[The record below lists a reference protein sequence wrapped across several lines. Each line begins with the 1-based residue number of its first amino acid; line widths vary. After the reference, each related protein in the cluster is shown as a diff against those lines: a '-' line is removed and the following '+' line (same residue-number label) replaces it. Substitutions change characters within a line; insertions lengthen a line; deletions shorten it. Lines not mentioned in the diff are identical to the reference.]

1 VAYSLSTPT
10 SRFGK
15 LLSTIA
21 VAAALC
27 ASSASHADVLNFESP
42 GDPALVTHLE
52 ETSLGN
58 YWLLGAGGASGSLVG
73 AIGTNDMCFS
83 LECPVN
89 NNTSYYS
96 GVNDGYF
103 IFGKNDS
110 SSFKI
115 ASLDASFIG
124 NGAASYPAVSA
135 ILYLEGYDANGFVA
149 AAEFNLTGPID
160 GSFQFEHYDMKA
172 FSNYYFTD
180 VLVASFACAADGN
193 CNRNTNTANFAI
205 DNIVTFVPEPGSF
218 ALLGLGLLGL
228 GAASRRRA
236 A

>member
-27 ASSASHADVLNFESP
+27 ASSASQADVLNFETP
-42 GDPALVTHLE
+42 GDPALVVHLE

-58 YWLLGAGGASGSLVG
+58 YWLLGAGGTSGSLVG
-73 AIGTNDMCFS
+73 AVGSNDMCFS
-83 LECPVN
+83 LQCPTN
-89 NNTSYYS
+89 NGTNYYS

-103 IFGKNDS
+103 IFGKNDG

-124 NGAASYPAVSA
+124 NGAVSYPAVSG

-149 AAEFNLTGPID
+149 SAEFDLNGPLTG
-160 GSFQFEHYDMKA
+160 SFEFSHYAMNA

-180 VLVASFACAADGN
+180 VLVASFACDANGA
-193 CNRNTNTANFAI
+193 CNRNQNAANFAI